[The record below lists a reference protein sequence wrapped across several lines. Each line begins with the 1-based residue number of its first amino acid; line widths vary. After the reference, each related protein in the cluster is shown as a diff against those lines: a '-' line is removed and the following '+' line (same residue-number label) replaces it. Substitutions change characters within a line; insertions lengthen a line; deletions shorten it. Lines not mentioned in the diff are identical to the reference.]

1 MLNENIKNI
10 RSQKGMTQ
18 NELAIRLHVVRQTVS
33 KWEKGLSVPDA
44 EMLEKIA
51 EVLETDVATLLGVTV
66 SNDQE
71 QSDVANQLA
80 RVNEQLIIHNRRSK
94 HIWTF
99 ITIIL
104 LILLFWFVGDKFVHS
119 RTYLRMISQP
129 KPIDLSYTCE
139 VVDDGYCLAP
149 FTSQIVSQKG
159 RLFIIN
165 YYEDDVVIT
174 FKEENGEVAFTR
186 TIPGDTIDS
195 FRVKLDKTYILEVQT
210 KGADPKE
217 KVRVLVF
224 VDDVPNDVY
233 GLYY

>member
-10 RSQKGMTQ
+10 RSQKGLTQ

-51 EVLETDVATLLGVTV
+51 EVLETDVATLLGATII
-66 SNDQE
+66 DDHE

-94 HIWTF
+94 RIWTVVS
-99 ITIIL
+99 IIL
-104 LILLFWFVGDKFVHS
+104 LILACWYFGNKFIHS

-149 FTSQIVSQKG
+149 FTSRIVSQEG

-174 FKEENGEVAFTR
+174 FKEENGEVAFER
-186 TIPGDTIDS
+186 TIPGDTLDWFHLKPNKNYVLEILAKDADS
-195 FRVKLDKTYILEVQT
+195 Q
-210 KGADPKE
+210 E

-224 VDDVPNDVY
+224 VDDVPNNVY
-233 GLYY
+233 SLYY